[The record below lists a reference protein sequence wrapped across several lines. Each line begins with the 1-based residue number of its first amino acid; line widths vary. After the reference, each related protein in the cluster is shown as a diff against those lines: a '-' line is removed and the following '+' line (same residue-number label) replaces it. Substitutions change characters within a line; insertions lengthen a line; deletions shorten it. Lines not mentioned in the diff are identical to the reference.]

1 MKKQIVKSVLGSLC
15 GASLI
20 FGLAA
25 CGVKG
30 DQGEKGDKGDQGIQG
45 SKGDKGDTGKGIA
58 KVEYNEKNELI
69 ITYTDGTTINLGV
82 IKGDTGEKG
91 DNATDAYSIAK
102 SFGYV

>member
-25 CGVKG
+25 CGAKG

-45 SKGDKGDTGKGIA
+45 SKGDKEIKAIMLLMPILLPNPLVMLEA
-58 KVEYNEKNELI
+58 M
-69 ITYTDGTTINLGV
+69 V
-82 IKGDTGEKG
+82 IG
-91 DNATDAYSIAK
+91 
-102 SFGYV
+102 